1 MAGVDLG
8 GGGSKAHKKGAKKH
22 KPKKRINIRID
33 MTPMVDVIMLLLT
46 FFMLTTVFSTPQT
59 MEINIPPENET
70 KVDVPESRLLTL
82 RVTGDGTIY
91 YNKGIELPKTVAF
104 QDLHNFLVETLKGE
118 PGLICLLKVN
128 RNAKYEIMVNIM
140 DEINLAGITRFSLA
154 PFIDADERVVLK
166 AKGSA

>member
-8 GGGSKAHKKGAKKH
+8 GGGSKSHGKGAKKH
-22 KPKKRINIRID
+22 KSKKRINIRID

-59 MEINIPPENET
+59 MEINVPPDTDVKVEVAET
-70 KVDVPESRLLTL
+70 KLLTL
-82 RVTGDGTIY
+82 RVIGDGTIF
-91 YNKGIELPKTVAF
+91 YNKGVENPKMLTF
-104 QDLHNFLVETLKGE
+104 PELHNFLVQTLASE

-128 RNAKYEIMVNIM
+128 RDAKYETMVNIM
-140 DEINLAGITRFSLA
+140 DEINIAGITRFSLA
-154 PFIDADERVVLK
+154 PFNEADERVVQK

>member
-8 GGGSKAHKKGAKKH
+8 GGGKSHGKGAKKH
-22 KPKKRINIRID
+22 KSKKRINIRID

-59 MEINIPPENET
+59 MEINVPPENDT
-70 KVDVPESRLLTL
+70 KVEVSDKKLLTL
-82 RVTGDGTIY
+82 RVVADGTIF
-91 YNKGIELPKTVAF
+91 YNLGFENPKMVAYP
-104 QDLHNFLVETLKGE
+104 DLHKFLVETLAAE

-128 RNAKYEIMVNIM
+128 RDAKYETMVNIM
-140 DEINLAGITRFSLA
+140 DEINIAGITRFSLA
-154 PFIDADERVVLK
+154 PFNEADERVVLK